1 MRHVPS
7 KATLVQ
13 KKHSGMA
20 LENRDSVIELEP
32 DISKLK
38 LPLVFVGLLGIART
52 CPTWWN
58 GPLPMQSCH
67 WSAWVNKCQKSNHVK
82 RC

>member
-52 CPTWWN
+52 CPT
-58 GPLPMQSCH
+58 
-67 WSAWVNKCQKSNHVK
+67 
-82 RC
+82 